1 MRILIIGGTRF
12 MGPPVVRYLHAQGHN
27 ITLFHR
33 GQTRAEILPGVQEI
47 LGDRRPLASYARDLQ
62 RLAPDVVLDMVPVIE
77 RDARE
82 IMNAFTGIA
91 RRVVAISSQDVYR
104 TYGRV
109 NRTEPGP
116 PDPVPLTE
124 DAPLREK
131 LYPYRG
137 ETPRAPGDPE
147 RWNDDYDK
155 ILVERHV
162 MGDPKL
168 PGTILRLPMVYGPG
182 DYQHRLYPFLK
193 RMDDKRPAILLGEG
207 EAQWR
212 WTHGYVGNVAD
223 AIGLAVIDERACN
236 RIYNVG
242 EDDAFSM
249 AEWVSKIAQF
259 AGWEGKIVPVPIDR
273 LPAHLIEEIDAKQ
286 HLVTDS
292 TRIRQ
297 ELGYSEPVPPDEAL
311 KRTIEWERA
320 NPPAVIDA
328 KQFDYVAEDAVLV
341 ALER

>member
-12 MGPPVVRYLHAQGHN
+12 MGPLVVRYLHAQGHD

-33 GQTRAEILPGVQEI
+33 GQTQTETLPGVQEI
-47 LGDRRPLASYARDLQ
+47 LGNRRPLAPHARDLQ
-62 RLAPDVVLDMVPVIE
+62 RLAPDVVLDMIPVIE
-77 RDARE
+77 QDALE
-82 IMNAFTGIA
+82 LMNAFTGIA
-91 RRVVAISSQDVYR
+91 RRIVAISSQDVYR
-104 TYGRV
+104 AYGRV
-109 NRTEPGP
+109 NGTEPGP

-137 ETPRAPGDPE
+137 ETPRAPDDPG

-168 PGTILRLPMVYGPG
+168 PGTALRLPMVYGPG
-182 DYQHRLYPFLK
+182 DYQHRLFPFLK
-193 RMDDKRPAILLGEG
+193 RMDDRRLAILLGEG
-207 EAQWR
+207 EARWR
-212 WTHGYVGNVAD
+212 WTHGYVENVAA
-223 AIGLAVIDERACN
+223 AIALAVTDERASN

-242 EDDAFSM
+242 EAGAFSM
-249 AEWVSKIAQF
+249 SEWISKIAQF
-259 AGWEGKIVPVPIDR
+259 AGWAGKIVTVPPNR
-273 LPAHLIEEIDAKQ
+273 LPAHLAEKIDTNQ

-297 ELGYSEPVPPDEAL
+297 ELGYSEPIPLNEAL
-311 KRTIEWERA
+311 KRTVAWERA
-320 NPPAVIDA
+320 NPAEGIDA
-328 KQFDYVAEDAVLV
+328 KQFDYAAEDVVL
-341 ALER
+341 ATLES